1 VNDADEYQQDALA
14 NIKFYRDYFAAS
26 HAIVCTFLLMEPTRM
41 VLQNLDLNL
50 RDIVIFA
57 ILVWL
62 FIRYTWVMS
71 SLTLMLGGA
80 VLLVLLPLDIYY
92 SLLPLAL
99 LGVGLGMQFHYY
111 QQRQLTLKREARTP
125 RTYTKK
131 QDELHL

>member
-1 VNDADEYQQDALA
+1 MADECQHNALT
-14 NIKFYRDYFAAS
+14 NFKLIRDSFAAS
-26 HAIVCTFLLMEPTRM
+26 HAIVCTFLLAELLSM

-50 RDIVIFA
+50 RDVVIFA

-62 FIRYTWVMS
+62 FLRYTWVMS
-71 SLTLMLGGA
+71 ALTFMLGGA
-80 VLLVLLPLDIYY
+80 VLLVLLPIDIYY

-99 LGVGLGMQFHYY
+99 LGVGLGMLLHHY

-131 QDELHL
+131 QDEMHL

>member
-1 VNDADEYQQDALA
+1 
-14 NIKFYRDYFAAS
+14 
-26 HAIVCTFLLMEPTRM
+26 M

-50 RDIVIFA
+50 RDVVIFA
-57 ILVWL
+57 ILAWL
-62 FIRYTWVMS
+62 FLRYTWVMS
-71 SLTLMLGGA
+71 ALTFMLGGA
-80 VLLVLLPLDIYY
+80 VLLVLLPIDIYY

-99 LGVGLGMQFHYY
+99 LGVGLGMLLHHY

>member
-1 VNDADEYQQDALA
+1 
-14 NIKFYRDYFAAS
+14 
-26 HAIVCTFLLMEPTRM
+26 M

-50 RDIVIFA
+50 RDVVIFA

-62 FIRYTWVMS
+62 FLRYTWVMS
-71 SLTLMLGGA
+71 ALTLILGGA
-80 VLLVLLPLDIYY
+80 VLLVLLPIDIYY

-99 LGVGLGMQFHYY
+99 LGVGLGMLLHHY

>member
-1 VNDADEYQQDALA
+1 MTDECQHNALT
-14 NIKFYRDYFAAS
+14 NFKLIRDSFAAS
-26 HAIVCTFLLMEPTRM
+26 HAIVCTFLLTELPSM

-50 RDIVIFA
+50 RDVVIFA

-71 SLTLMLGGA
+71 ALTIMLAGGA
-80 VLLVLLPLDIYY
+80 LLLLLPVDIYY
-92 SLLPLAL
+92 SLVPLAL
-99 LGVGLGMQFHYY
+99 LGLGLGMLLHYY
-111 QQRQLTLKREARTP
+111 QQRQITLKREARTP

>member
-1 VNDADEYQQDALA
+1 
-14 NIKFYRDYFAAS
+14 
-26 HAIVCTFLLMEPTRM
+26 M

-50 RDIVIFA
+50 RDVVIFA

-71 SLTLMLGGA
+71 ALTIMLGGA
-80 VLLVLLPLDIYY
+80 ALLVLLPLDIYY

-99 LGVGLGMQFHYY
+99 LGLGLGMLLHHY
-111 QQRQLTLKREARTP
+111 QQRQLALKREARTP

-131 QDELHL
+131 QDEFNL

>member
-1 VNDADEYQQDALA
+1 MRRVNHCQQDALTS
-14 NIKFYRDYFAAS
+14 IKLIRNSFAAG
-26 HAIVCTFLLMEPTRM
+26 HAIVSVFSSTDKPSM

-71 SLTLMLGGA
+71 ALTIMLAGA
-80 VLLVLLPLDIYY
+80 ALLVLLPLDIYY

-99 LGVGLGMQFHYY
+99 LGLGLGMLFHHY

>member
-1 VNDADEYQQDALA
+1 
-14 NIKFYRDYFAAS
+14 
-26 HAIVCTFLLMEPTRM
+26 M

-50 RDIVIFA
+50 RDVVIFA

-62 FIRYTWVMS
+62 FLRYTWVMS
-71 SLTLMLGGA
+71 ALTFMLGGA
-80 VLLVLLPLDIYY
+80 VLLVLLPIDIYY

-99 LGVGLGMQFHYY
+99 LGVGLGMLLHHY

-131 QDELHL
+131 QDEMHL

>member
-1 VNDADEYQQDALA
+1 MIDECQHNALT
-14 NIKFYRDYFAAS
+14 IFKLIRDSFAAS
-26 HAIVCTFLLMEPTRM
+26 HAIVCTFLLAELLSM

-50 RDIVIFA
+50 RDVVIFA

-62 FIRYTWVMS
+62 FLRYTWVMS
-71 SLTLMLGGA
+71 ALTFMLGGA
-80 VLLVLLPLDIYY
+80 VLLVLLPIDIYY

-99 LGVGLGMQFHYY
+99 LGVGLGMLLHHY

>member
-1 VNDADEYQQDALA
+1 
-14 NIKFYRDYFAAS
+14 
-26 HAIVCTFLLMEPTRM
+26 M

-50 RDIVIFA
+50 RDVVIFA

-71 SLTLMLGGA
+71 ALTIMFGGA
-80 VLLVLLPLDIYY
+80 ALLVLLPIDIYY

-99 LGVGLGMQFHYY
+99 IGLGLGMLFHHY
-111 QQRQLTLKREARTP
+111 QQRLLTLKREARTP